1 MKKPD
6 RSSDA
11 WLLAER
17 ITKFV
22 NSAFGRKLGR
32 LGPSRNLVDAVQA
45 ALDNGYSQEEI
56 RMAFWAARC
65 IPRTWIGEQLA
76 QSIQPELAL
85 RHKGG
90 MNTITS
96 KPAVRWLDD
105 LVEKVGEINPRIA
118 AAVLKNLPEE
128 MQATEAELLQSLE
141 ISIE

>member
-1 MKKPD
+1 
-6 RSSDA
+6 
-11 WLLAER
+11 
-17 ITKFV
+17 
-22 NSAFGRKLGR
+22 
-32 LGPSRNLVDAVQA
+32 
-45 ALDNGYSQEEI
+45 
-56 RMAFWAARC
+56 
-65 IPRTWIGEQLA
+65 
-76 QSIQPELAL
+76 
-85 RHKGG
+85 